1 MVAFP
6 PPLSE
11 PVQRARPAGSAKKK
25 RGVVAAPAA
34 VPVCAKPANLVTT
47 KVPTK
52 PTAVVIAKRANYSR
66 GEAAERMEAAV
77 RDWLGK
83 TGTYLE
89 LAGYTSSSQDQH
101 LMARFCR
108 LVRIP
113 HETFRKYVVKDV
125 DNRRALGKGVGSSCK
140 SLIKTETTT
149 FLTDTMRRRDRG
161 DDGMTRRQGKR
172 A

>member
-1 MVAFP
+1 MPPALKPFTAGQRLEGGFGSMVAFP

-47 KVPTK
+47 KVPTQ
-52 PTAVVIAKRANYSR
+52 PTDVVIAKRVNYSR
-66 GEAAERMEAAV
+66 GEPAERMEAAV

-89 LAGYTSSSQDQH
+89 LAEAENVLTS
-101 LMARFCR
+101 
-108 LVRIP
+108 V
-113 HETFRKYVVKDV
+113 
-125 DNRRALGKGVGSSCK
+125 
-140 SLIKTETTT
+140 
-149 FLTDTMRRRDRG
+149 
-161 DDGMTRRQGKR
+161 
-172 A
+172 